1 MTVYMIVMVK
11 RTKGSMVDM
20 HCHVLPAVDDGSQN
34 MEQTIEMLR
43 IASEEGISAMI
54 VTPHYK
60 DGRHNASVQT
70 ILSRIAQVQEEV
82 VRQGIFVDLYPGNEI
97 FYFHGVED
105 MLDKGHILTLNNTDR
120 VLIEFSPSSD
130 YTYIRNAL
138 DGIRAS
144 GYVPIIA
151 HIERY
156 ECMLR
161 DMTRVKE
168 LKNMD
173 IEVQVNVSS
182 AAGKLGSRV
191 QKYIY
196 EMLKGRYV
204 DYMGTDAHDTEN
216 RIPEFQ
222 ECYRKLEKKFDS
234 DYINAVFYENALA
247 IINAK

>member
-1 MTVYMIVMVK
+1 
-11 RTKGSMVDM
+11 MVDM

-173 IEVQVNVSS
+173 IEAQVNVSS

>member
-1 MTVYMIVMVK
+1 
-11 RTKGSMVDM
+11 MVDM

>member
-1 MTVYMIVMVK
+1 
-11 RTKGSMVDM
+11 MVDM

-234 DYINAVFYENALA
+234 DYINALFYENALA

>member
-1 MTVYMIVMVK
+1 
-11 RTKGSMVDM
+11 MVDM

-234 DYINAVFYENALA
+234 DYINALFYENALA
-247 IINAK
+247 ILNAK

>member
-1 MTVYMIVMVK
+1 
-11 RTKGSMVDM
+11 MVDM
-20 HCHVLPAVDDGSQN
+20 HCHVLPAVVDGSQN

>member
-1 MTVYMIVMVK
+1 
-11 RTKGSMVDM
+11 MVDM

-216 RIPEFQ
+216 RIPKFQ

>member
-1 MTVYMIVMVK
+1 
-11 RTKGSMVDM
+11 MVDM

-196 EMLKGRYV
+196 EMLNGRYV

-234 DYINAVFYENALA
+234 DYINALFYENALA

>member
-1 MTVYMIVMVK
+1 MFLK
-11 RTKGSMVDM
+11 NRTKGSMVDM
-20 HCHVLPAVDDGSQN
+20 HCHVLAAVDDGSQN

>member
-1 MTVYMIVMVK
+1 
-11 RTKGSMVDM
+11 
-20 HCHVLPAVDDGSQN
+20 
-34 MEQTIEMLR
+34 
-43 IASEEGISAMI
+43 MI

>member
-1 MTVYMIVMVK
+1 
-11 RTKGSMVDM
+11 MVDM

-204 DYMGTDAHDTEN
+204 DYMGTDAHDSEN

-234 DYINAVFYENALA
+234 DYINALFYENALA

>member
-1 MTVYMIVMVK
+1 
-11 RTKGSMVDM
+11 MVDM
-20 HCHVLPAVDDGSQN
+20 HCHALPAVDDGSQN

>member
-1 MTVYMIVMVK
+1 
-11 RTKGSMVDM
+11 MVDM

-43 IASEEGISAMI
+43 IASKEGISAMI

>member
-1 MTVYMIVMVK
+1 
-11 RTKGSMVDM
+11 MVDM

-82 VRQGIFVDLYPGNEI
+82 VRQGIFVDLYPGHEI

>member
-1 MTVYMIVMVK
+1 MFLKK

-204 DYMGTDAHDTEN
+204 DYMGTDAHDSEN

-234 DYINAVFYENALA
+234 DYINALFYENALA

>member
-1 MTVYMIVMVK
+1 
-11 RTKGSMVDM
+11 MVDM

-60 DGRHNASVQT
+60 DDRHNASVQT